1 MPRHIA
7 LIANPYSGGKRAKT
21 DLPRIESELIR
32 HGLTYDLFLTERH
45 NHAVDLA
52 CQLEISRYDAIV
64 AAGGDGTNNQ
74 MLNGLLSCSPAATLP
89 PLGLIPMGSGNSF
102 ALDLD
107 MASIADGI
115 EKVVAGNTRPM
126 DVCYFTQNEKERHYF
141 VNLMGFGFVTDV
153 AVMAEKFKYLG
164 DFSYI
169 LGVLGCTLGLKFH
182 HLEMELDGEL
192 ITGENCFVEF
202 CNSRFT
208 GGKMLMAPNAKIDDG
223 LFDVVVLGPL
233 TRRSLLATFPKIF
246 KGTHGE
252 NPAAHFYQAS
262 HAVVKCVPEKRLL
275 PDGELVGV
283 TPMEVGI
290 LPQHVRYFG

>member
-21 DLPRIESELIR
+21 DLPMIEAELNR

-52 CQLEISRYDAIV
+52 CQLDLTKYDAIV
-64 AAGGDGTNNQ
+64 AAGGDGTNYQ
-74 MLNGLLSCSPAATLP
+74 MLNGLMNCFPDATLP

-107 MASIADGI
+107 MTSIADGI
-115 EKVVAGNTRPM
+115 NKVIAGETRPV
-126 DVCYFTQNEKERHYF
+126 DVCYFTQNEKRHYF

-153 AVMAEKFKYLG
+153 AVMADYFKYLG

-169 LGVLGCTLGLKFH
+169 LGVIGCTAGLKFH

-202 CNSRFT
+202 CNSRYT
-208 GGKMLMAPNAKIDDG
+208 GGKMLMAPAAKIDDG
-223 LFDVVVLGPL
+223 LFDVVILGTI
-233 TRRSLLATFPKIF
+233 TRRGLLATFPKLF

-252 NPAAHFYQAS
+252 HPSARFYQAR
-262 HAVVKCVPEKRLL
+262 HAVVKCVPEKQLL
-275 PDGELVGV
+275 PDGELLGT

-290 LPQHVRYFG
+290 LPQRVRYFR